1 MGHLEKKKKLLT
13 SSFSS
18 TSGGTLERTNN
29 VHAGVLRGGGGKW
42 NLITRRGITGEKY
55 SRNGKARGLTGGKK
69 IWRKEVHAGEG
80 GGDNDGRSEEEG
92 GERQRVFD

>member
-1 MGHLEKKKKLLT
+1 MGHLEKKKEKLLT

-55 SRNGKARGLTGGKK
+55 SRNGKARGLKKKFGG
-69 IWRKEVHAGEG
+69 KEVHAGEG